1 VIVRIPHTDVLFL
14 DRGTTEKL
22 LSYPLV
28 WKAVERVFASDGNGA
43 MFAPR
48 KEFIQVGERSQLF
61 PMSACLYDL
70 GVAGVKWTNFYPL
83 NPSGYPT
90 CWSHIL
96 ILSYLEDGRP
106 YAILDAT
113 GITNYRTAGGHAV
126 IASKYLANPAPRVLG
141 VAGCGA
147 QGLSAVRG
155 FSRMYDLAEIR
166 IFTGRRSRERC
177 GAMLEKEIPVPIRF
191 VDSGREMAEGCDIIV
206 TATTAPKPVLLAEDI
221 PKGCFVAGMNSFID
235 LDPRFSTEA
244 DKWVLGQR
252 DTDRE
257 EILEDPLLAG
267 RLREEDVCA
276 SLGEIVCGR
285 KAGRENPEERIVFT
299 HMGMASLD
307 ISVADELVRL
317 AVKNHMG
324 QWLRLN

>member
-1 VIVRIPHTDVLFL
+1 MGIPHTDVLFL
-14 DRGTTEKL
+14 DKRTTDAL

-28 WKAVERVFASDGNGA
+28 WRAVERVFASDGKGA

-48 KEFIQVGERSQLF
+48 KEFIQVGSESQLF
-61 PMSACLYDL
+61 PLSACLYDQ
-70 GVAGVKWTNFYPL
+70 GIAGVKWTNFYPT

-96 ILSYLEDGRP
+96 ILSRLEDGRP

-113 GITNYRTAGGHAV
+113 SITTYRTAGGHAV
-126 IASKYLANPAPRVLG
+126 VAAKYLANPGAKVLG

-147 QGLSAVRG
+147 QGLSAIYG
-155 FSRMYDLAEIR
+155 FSRWYDLNEIR
-166 IFTGRRSRERC
+166 MLTGRRSRERC
-177 GAMLEKEIPVPIRF
+177 GPALKEDVSVPMRF
-191 VDSGREMAEGCDIIV
+191 VDSGAELAEDCDIIV
-206 TATTAPKPVLLAEDI
+206 TATTASHPLVMVEDV
-221 PKGCFVAGMNSFID
+221 PEGCFVAGMYSFVD
-235 LDPRFSTEA
+235 LDPRLSKAA

-267 RLREEDVCA
+267 MLREDDVYA

-285 KAGRENPEERIVFT
+285 KPGREDPRERIVFT

-307 ISVADELVRL
+307 IAVADELVKL
-317 AVKNHMG
+317 AEERGLG
-324 QWLRLN
+324 QRLRLN